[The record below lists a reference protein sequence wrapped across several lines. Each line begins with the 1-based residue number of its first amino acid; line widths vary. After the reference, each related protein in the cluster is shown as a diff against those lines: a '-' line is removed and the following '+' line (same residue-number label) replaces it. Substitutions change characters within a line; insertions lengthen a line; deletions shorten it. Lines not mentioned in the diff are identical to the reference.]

1 METKAVSVV
10 YDNQNQYV
18 THLQKESVSQ
28 VRYEELPDV
37 FIDALL
43 SEEDVRFLFI
53 MALIFLAYYRLFIKM
68 SPLILMRKAL
78 LL

>member
-43 SEEDVRFLFI
+43 SEEDVRFFVHNHGKF
-53 MALIFLAYYRLFIKM
+53 ARRAFR
-68 SPLILMRKAL
+68 
-78 LL
+78 

>member
-37 FIDALL
+37 FIDA
-43 SEEDVRFLFI
+43 
-53 MALIFLAYYRLFIKM
+53 
-68 SPLILMRKAL
+68 
-78 LL
+78 